1 MAIVETAIKLWNG
14 WEMRVLVLLSLS
26 LQVILIAFGSK
37 RKSTTSTWINFI
49 VWSAYL
55 SADWVATVALG
66 ILARSLGSN
75 APNQNHSL
83 QSFWAPFLLL
93 HLGGPDTITAYS
105 LEDNEL
111 WLRHFVGL
119 VFEIGVA
126 IYVLLRS
133 WVDGDT
139 TFSCIAIPVFIA
151 GIIKYGERTYV
162 LMSSSTKQFR
172 TSSLD
177 NLLRLYEDSG
187 AEMFRADS
195 FLLRVDSLFK
205 RLKFLF
211 ADLLLDQN
219 QRYLCN
225 KLIRELEPRVAF
237 EVVEYE
243 LGLLYDLL
251 YTKARLVYSCF
262 GIFFRCITCLASV
275 SALVTFSIIID
286 EHEYS
291 PVDRFVTYLLL
302 VGAVVLEVYALLM
315 LTSSDWLKLW
325 LVVQKKCHLKRV
337 RKGRRWS
344 RSIAKCNLVSFCL
357 QKEATKWIIVKK
369 LLGIYEMLEKHQNV
383 EWQQGIDDDLK
394 CLIFHQLDRR
404 TKELEDF
411 DNTEL
416 SSKVLNYRGECVLNE
431 MKLLDELKWSTV
443 DVEFDESILLWHIA
457 TQLCYY
463 DDIKTTD
470 LYSLIN
476 EYSKISRCLS
486 EYMLYLF
493 VLRSKMLPKGIG
505 EIRYRKACEEVF
517 DFFKEK
523 RDIQIEKAYQELLEG
538 GPKLEELRSDE
549 SSILLKGRDLAK
561 QLQNLNKRNRGR
573 KEKWEMMNKV
583 WVELLTYAA
592 GHCGWKEHGRQLAKG
607 GQLLTHV
614 CLLMAHFGISGQYR
628 DGQLSLRQLPKKKL
642 LTWWE
647 RIKIS
652 HHRQP

>member
-1 MAIVETAIKLWNG
+1 MALVETVIKLWNG
-14 WEMRVLVLLSLS
+14 WEIRVLVLLSLS
-26 LQVILIAFGSK
+26 LQVILVAFGSK
-37 RKSTTSTWINFI
+37 RKSTTSTWINFL

-75 APNQNHSL
+75 ASNQNHSL

-111 WLRHFVGL
+111 WLRHLVGL

-139 TFSCIAIPVFIA
+139 TISCIAIPVFIA

-172 TSSLD
+172 TSSLYYVFGLHFPAE
-177 NLLRLYEDSG
+177 NSG
-187 AEMFRADS
+187 PDS
-195 FLLRVDSLFK
+195 FPLLVAIFFEKLQSLY
-205 RLKFLF
+205 
-211 ADLLLDQN
+211 ADLILDHDQGY
-219 QRYLCN
+219 RCN
-225 KLIRELEPRVAF
+225 KLIRELGPRVAF
-237 EVVEYE
+237 KMVEYE

-251 YTKARLVYSCF
+251 YSKARLVYSCF

-291 PVDRFVTYLLL
+291 PVDISITYLLL

-315 LTSSDWLKLW
+315 LASSDWLKLY
-325 LVVQKKCHLKRV
+325 LVARKKCSLEQVTKY
-337 RKGRRWS
+337 KRWS
-344 RSIAKCNLVSFCL
+344 RSIAKYNLVSFCL
-357 QKEATKWIIVKK
+357 PKEATMWIKVQQ

-394 CLIFHQLDRR
+394 RLIFHHLHRR
-404 TKELEDF
+404 TEELEIYSG
-411 DNTEL
+411 EISCIKL
-416 SSKVLNYRGECVLNE
+416 LNYRGECVLNE
-431 MKLLDELKWSTV
+431 MKLLDELKWSTI
-443 DVEFDESILLWHIA
+443 DVEFDESILLWHFA
-457 TQLCYY
+457 TQLCYH

-470 LYSLIN
+470 LDSLN
-476 EYSKISRCLS
+476 CSKISRCLS
-486 EYMLYLF
+486 EYMLYLLVF
-493 VLRSKMLPKGIG
+493 CSNMLPKGIG
-505 EIRYRKACEEVF
+505 EIRYRMACKDVF
-517 DFFKEK
+517 DSFKG
-523 RDIQIEKAYQELLEG
+523 RRGIQIEEAYQELLEG
-538 GPKLEELRSDE
+538 GQKLELLRSQQY
-549 SSILLKGRDLAK
+549 SIIRNGYHLAE
-561 QLQNLNKRNRGR
+561 QLQNLSKRNWGR
-573 KEKWEMMNKV
+573 EEKWEMMNKV

-607 GQLLTHV
+607 GELLTHV
-614 CLLMAHFGISGQYR
+614 CLLMAHFGISGQYQHR
-628 DGQLSLRQLPKKKL
+628 KLCDGQLPTNRQLA
-642 LTWWE
+642 
-647 RIKIS
+647 
-652 HHRQP
+652 

>member
-1 MAIVETAIKLWNG
+1 MAIVETVTELWNG
-14 WEMRVLVLLSLS
+14 WDIRVLVLLSLS
-26 LQVILIAFGSK
+26 LQVILITFGSK
-37 RKSTTSTWINFI
+37 RKSTTSRWINFL

-111 WLRHFVGL
+111 WLRHLVGL

-172 TSSLD
+172 SSSLD
-177 NLLRLYEDSG
+177 DLLRFFTGSG
-187 AEMFRADS
+187 EEMSRADS

-205 RLKFLF
+205 RLKCLF
-211 ADLLLDQN
+211 ADLILDLSQGK
-219 QRYLCN
+219 LCN
-225 KLIRELEPRVAF
+225 ELIRELKPSVAF

-251 YTKARLVYSCF
+251 YTKARLVYSRF

-291 PVDRFVTYLLL
+291 PVDIPITYLLL

-315 LTSSDWLKLW
+315 LASSDWLKLW
-325 LVVQKKCHLKRV
+325 LVAQKKCSLKQV
-337 RKGRRWS
+337 TKYKRWS
-344 RSIAKCNLVSFCL
+344 GSIAQYNLVSFCL
-357 QKEATKWIIVKK
+357 PKEATMWIKVQK

-383 EWQQGIDDDLK
+383 KWQPGIDDDLK
-394 CLIFHQLDRR
+394 CLIFDQLDRR
-404 TKELEDF
+404 VKKPEDLLNVELC
-411 DNTEL
+411 N
-416 SSKVLNYRGECVLNE
+416 KVLNYRGECVLNE

-457 TQLCYY
+457 THLCYY
-463 DDIKTTD
+463 DDIKTGD
-470 LYSLIN
+470 LHSLN

-486 EYMLYLF
+486 EYMLYLL
-493 VLRSKMLPKGIG
+493 VLRSKMLPKGDG
-505 EIRYRKACEEVF
+505 EIRYRRACLEAFE
-517 DFFKEK
+517 FFREKRGIQKEK
-523 RDIQIEKAYQELLEG
+523 ANQELLDSSR
-538 GPKLEELRSDE
+538 KLEQLRSDKY
-549 SSILLKGRDLAK
+549 SFLFKGCDLAK
-561 QLQNLNKRNRGR
+561 QLQNLNKRNWGR

-592 GHCGWKEHGRQLAKG
+592 GHCGWKEHGRRLAKG

-628 DGQLSLRQLPKKKL
+628 DSKLSTPQLPYAEIVSV
-642 LTWWE
+642 T
-647 RIKIS
+647 RCS
-652 HHRQP
+652 SG